1 MKELI
6 DGNLLLGTRNGNI
19 LKLKINEIKKNNKY
33 DYNSKLLNQ
42 IKLDNSNRIDDLI
55 EINTNMF
62 ISHDEYSNNIIFQNN
77 KIKKR
82 LKNGKVFKIKNNI
95 IILEEYISF
104 YNIKN
109 NFEEISKIE
118 KNVINPTFLS
128 NKIMIAEDIN
138 DYKIHLINVDEKK
151 YIKEKDYK
159 PAKSLI
165 LKNIC
170 NKWVFILE
178 RKNNIKLIKI
188 IIINDNNNYDVMSD
202 NNEFLI
208 IESSSY
214 LTNLYYEFFI
224 ICKDGKIY
232 CYGCF

>member
-1 MKELI
+1 M
-6 DGNLLLGTRNGNI
+6 
-19 LKLKINEIKKNNKY
+19 
-33 DYNSKLLNQ
+33 NQ

-138 DYKIHLINVDEKK
+138 DYKIHLINIYE
-151 YIKEKDYK
+151 Y
-159 PAKSLI
+159 
-165 LKNIC
+165 C
-170 NKWVFILE
+170 N
-178 RKNNIKLIKI
+178 
-188 IIINDNNNYDVMSD
+188 
-202 NNEFLI
+202 
-208 IESSSY
+208 
-214 LTNLYYEFFI
+214 
-224 ICKDGKIY
+224 
-232 CYGCF
+232 